1 VHRLQYIPGF
11 RLRARTVAALE
22 PFPNDQCY
30 GLWRSAESKHRSAAI
45 FAIFPG
51 SCSVG
56 GRVHLPGHALWHAVA
71 RRPRSH
77 SASRLPG
84 GAICAAGARHHGQIG
99 PAIRHVFY
107 ADHQRHSNSKAG
119 SFPGIRLEVWS
130 GLDGPSP
137 VEVFLTLCRN
147 PARTPCPRS
156 LFPRTAPSPES
167 VAGGVCAPR
176 RGAWLSSPLNE
187 RCYTESKLL

>member
-1 VHRLQYIPGF
+1 MLWPLAIRRIEAP
-11 RLRARTVAALE
+11 LRGDIR
-22 PFPNDQCY
+22 
-30 GLWRSAESKHRSAAI
+30 
-45 FAIFPG
+45 
-51 SCSVG
+51 
-56 GRVHLPGHALWHAVA
+56 HLPGIMLCRWARPPTRPCALA
-71 RRPRSH
+71 RCSP
-77 SASRLPG
+77 
-84 GAICAAGARHHGQIG
+84 AIALSLSLTPSWRRHCAAGARHHRQIG

>member
-56 GRVHLPGHALWHAVA
+56 GARPPTRPCALA
-71 RRPRSH
+71 RCSP
-77 SASRLPG
+77 
-84 GAICAAGARHHGQIG
+84 AIALSLSLTPSWRRHCAAGARHHRQIG

-167 VAGGVCAPR
+167 VAGGLRPR
-176 RGAWLSSPLNE
+176 RGA
-187 RCYTESKLL
+187 